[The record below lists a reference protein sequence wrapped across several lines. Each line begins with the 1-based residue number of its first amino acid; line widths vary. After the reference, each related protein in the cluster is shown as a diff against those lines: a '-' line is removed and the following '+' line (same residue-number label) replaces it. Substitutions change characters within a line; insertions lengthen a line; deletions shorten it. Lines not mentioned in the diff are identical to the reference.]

1 MVVTILSRDQT
12 PVTINEWQESLRKEI
27 QRQKVISATFGNRN
41 DNFPYKPQWKPSGRR
56 WFKDLDA
63 MEIDGMEIDP
73 EVIEEQP
80 MEIEE
85 VTIGK
90 RPERAGKLTA
100 EQKQRHLKQGRC
112 FVCGQQGH
120 IARKCLRREG
130 KGTTKQQ
137 VKAVTMEEIK
147 DEQKSY
153 QEEAEED
160 SQQVREED
168 EKPPSYDVSI
178 GAHIRAM
185 SIVDRDYLISWL
197 MEAEESGF

>member
-12 PVTINEWQESLRKEI
+12 PVTINEWQEVLRKEI
-27 QRQKVISATFGNRN
+27 QRRKIISATFRDRN
-41 DNFPYKPQWKPSGRR
+41 DNFLYKPQWKPSGRR

-73 EVIEEQP
+73 EAIEEQP
-80 MEIEE
+80 MEVKE

-90 RPERAGKLTA
+90 QPERARELTA
-100 EQKQRHLKQGRC
+100 EQKQRRLKQGRC
-112 FVCGQQGH
+112 FICGQQGH
-120 IARKCLRREG
+120 IAQKCLRREG
-130 KGTTKQQ
+130 KNTTKQQ

-147 DEQKSY
+147 DKQESY

-178 GAHIRAM
+178 GAQIRAM
-185 SIVDRDYLISWL
+185 STVDRDYLVSQL